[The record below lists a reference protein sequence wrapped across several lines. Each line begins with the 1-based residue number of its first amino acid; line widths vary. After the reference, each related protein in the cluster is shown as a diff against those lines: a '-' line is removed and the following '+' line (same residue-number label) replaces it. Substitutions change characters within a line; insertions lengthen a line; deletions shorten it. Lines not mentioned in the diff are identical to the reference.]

1 MEFAELQPE
10 LQQWIRDAVKSGHH
24 LSVMVDAL
32 LKAGYQPGI
41 SQAVEQ
47 CILDHGIGRRDTG
60 TAPARPAHTQSPE
73 TSAPWI
79 VAQTSERNGRFHR
92 FAADGNQIDLGDRLV
107 DVRFAMKRPNI
118 VLFANLLSDSECD
131 ALVAMSKP
139 NLKPSRVVNS
149 ERGSFD
155 LRDTRTSSG
164 THFARGETPVIT
176 AIEARISRL
185 LDVPE
190 ERGEPLQILNYQV
203 GGEYRP
209 HYDFFNP
216 EKPGN
221 HGVLCSG
228 GQRVGTLIMYLNDV
242 SSGGATVFPRVG
254 LDILPQKGAALFFSY
269 TSDSGE
275 LDYQTLHG
283 GSPVLAGEKWIATKW
298 LRTQDYAPGVS

>member
-10 LQQWIRDAVKSGHH
+10 LQQWIRNAVKSGHH

-47 CILDHGIGRRDTG
+47 CILDHGVGLREPDS
-60 TAPARPAHTQSPE
+60 APARSAKAQHPA
-73 TSAPWI
+73 SAPW
-79 VAQTSERNGRFHR
+79 VTTPGSEKHPRFHQ
-92 FAADGNQIDLGDRLV
+92 FAADGNQIDVGDRQV
-107 DVRFAMKRPNI
+107 EVRFAMKRPNI

-131 ALVAMSKP
+131 ALVEMSKP
-139 NLKPSRVVNS
+139 NLQPSRVVNS
-149 ERGSFD
+149 DRGSFD

-164 THFARGETPVIT
+164 THFRRGETPMIS
-176 AIEARISRL
+176 AIEARIARL
-185 LDVPE
+185 LAVPE
-190 ERGEPLQILNYQV
+190 ARGEPLQILNYQV
-203 GGEYRP
+203 GAEYRP

-228 GQRVGTLIMYLNDV
+228 GQRIGTLIMYLNDV
-242 SSGGATVFPRVG
+242 TSGGATVFPRVG
-254 LDILPQKGAALFFSY
+254 LDVLPQKGAGLFFSY
-269 TSDSGE
+269 TSDGGA

-283 GSPVLAGEKWIATKW
+283 GSPVVAGEKWIATKW
-298 LRTQDYAPGVS
+298 LRMQDYTSGAS